1 MRELKAGIKGTAEV
15 IVTEENT
22 AAVMGSGTLPVFAT
36 PALVALMEKAAMS
49 SVLDALE
56 DGMGSVGTQMC
67 VKHVSA
73 TPIGMKVTCE
83 SELVA
88 VEGRKLVFKITASDA
103 CGMVGEAEHER
114 FIIQNEKFLVKT
126 NSKLNA

>member
-1 MRELKAGIKGTAEV
+1 MNELRAGIKGTAEV
-15 IVTEENT
+15 LVTEANT

-36 PALVALMEKAAMS
+36 PALVALMEQAAMS

-56 DGMGSVGTQMC
+56 EGMGSVGTQMC

-73 TPIGMKVTCE
+73 TPLGMKVTCE

-88 VEGRKLVFKITASDA
+88 VDGRKLVFKIVASDA
-103 CGMVGEAEHER
+103 CGVVGEAEHER
-114 FIIQNEKFLVKT
+114 FIIQNEKFMAKT
-126 NSKLNA
+126 NGKAE